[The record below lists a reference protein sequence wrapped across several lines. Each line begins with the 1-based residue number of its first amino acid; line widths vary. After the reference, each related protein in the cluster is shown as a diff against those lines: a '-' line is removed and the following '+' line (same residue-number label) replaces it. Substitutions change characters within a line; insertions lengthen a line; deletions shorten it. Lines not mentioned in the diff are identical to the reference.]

1 MGRHRIS
8 ESVELPG
15 VSLYV
20 ESEGEGPAVVLLHGM
35 PLDHRMWDET
45 FAVLKRRYRTLRYDL
60 RGMGRSGSGLGPFAH
75 HEDLRALLEALGLD
89 RASLVGISVGGKIA
103 IDYALRYPDTV
114 QSLVLVNPGVSGYR
128 WSDEFLALEADL
140 HRLWEQGLRDQ
151 DLERFLQT
159 WVDGPFRRNGEVHP
173 SVRRRV
179 RQLVADNWERARTHT
194 PQFLSAIDRLS
205 DISAPTL
212 VIRGNQDW
220 EEIQALA
227 QFVAASIPR
236 AELVTLTGTGHLPLL
251 EQPDVFHAYLL
262 RFLERHA
269 TG

>member
-1 MGRHRIS
+1 MGRDVCGT
-8 ESVELPG
+8 ETP
-15 VSLYV
+15 VSHP
-20 ESEGEGPAVVLLHGM
+20 S
-35 PLDHRMWDET
+35 
-45 FAVLKRRYRTLRYDL
+45 LRL
-60 RGMGRSGSGLGPFAH
+60 AGMGRSGAGLGPFAH
-75 HEDLRALLEALGLD
+75 HEDLRALLETVGLD

-114 QSLVLVNPGVSGYR
+114 QSLVLVNPGVNGYR

-140 HRLWEQGLRDQ
+140 QRLWEQGLRDQ
-151 DLERFLQT
+151 ALERFLQT

-212 VIRGNQDW
+212 VIRGDQDW

-236 AELVTLTGTGHLPLL
+236 AELVTLTGTGHLPPL